1 MLLLSG
7 ADLEENITG
16 AHRLGRK
23 LKIEVLEPQFLNS
36 ANFLKD
42 LKSSWMIYPFSQF
55 TICQGGGKTAATKY

>member
-16 AHRLGRK
+16 AHRLGRQ

-36 ANFLKD
+36 ANF
-42 LKSSWMIYPFSQF
+42 
-55 TICQGGGKTAATKY
+55 